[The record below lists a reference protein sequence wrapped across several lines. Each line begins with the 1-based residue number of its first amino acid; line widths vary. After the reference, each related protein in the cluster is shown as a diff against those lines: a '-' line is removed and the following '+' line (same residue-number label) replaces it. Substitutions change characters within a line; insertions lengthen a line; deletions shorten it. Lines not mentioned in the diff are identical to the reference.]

1 MEVDAG
7 VSLVMKKGLVLWMK
21 VRIPVVM
28 VMKVLIVISL
38 LE

>member
-7 VSLVMKKGLVLWMK
+7 VSLVMKKGLVVWMK
-21 VRIPVVM
+21 VIPVVM
-28 VMKVLIVISL
+28 KVLVLVVISL